1 MSSPYSPTFLGGV
14 ETGVSVAAT
23 AILCYH
29 GGMEHTE
36 KVQQLLENN
45 RRVSYLI
52 EKLFVDSI
60 IWKQKQDEV
69 IEAKT
74 SIDRIVREL
83 YENDITVTQIMK
95 ASCLTRGQVR
105 AILGL

>member
-1 MSSPYSPTFLGGV
+1 
-14 ETGVSVAAT
+14 
-23 AILCYH
+23 
-29 GGMEHTE
+29 MEHTE